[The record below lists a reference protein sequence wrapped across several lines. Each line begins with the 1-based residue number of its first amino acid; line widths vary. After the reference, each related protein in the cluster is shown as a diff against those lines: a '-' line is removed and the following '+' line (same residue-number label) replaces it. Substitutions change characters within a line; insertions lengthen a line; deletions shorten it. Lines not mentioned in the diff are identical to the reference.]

1 MRVSPIVS
9 SRFQWAGKTLR
20 HVDMV
25 APRHFEPAR
34 WLETHTRTGDGF
46 CALLEI
52 SCAQSQVLVLISL
65 LSTKLRLTRCT
76 PSANRQA
83 AGWNSNFETPYS
95 CGVMPP
101 QTTPK

>member
-34 WLETHTRTGDGF
+34 WLETHENRRRVLRVARDLVCSISGACFDIPPFNKAPPYEVHAF
-46 CALLEI
+46 CESPGCRVEL
-52 SCAQSQVLVLISL
+52 
-65 LSTKLRLTRCT
+65 
-76 PSANRQA
+76 
-83 AGWNSNFETPYS
+83 
-95 CGVMPP
+95 
-101 QTTPK
+101 